1 MKEPKSRKQNIKTSN
16 FDKMTSVIREAT
28 SKSLQTV
35 IAPLELFEY
44 AGEAQKAVFL
54 ARLIFLSDKG
64 SKPNGFIWKSYP
76 EWKREIG
83 LSQSQVERIVKDFQD
98 RRGILI
104 AKKMMAAS
112 GNGNASNTWHYKLL
126 MNKFLADFRKF
137 LAVRNQKNLEFEP
150 EETSASITESTNIKT
165 TDISLYEEDNSNSYK
180 EDQDEDQEEE
190 QEYAIEENDS
200 DDFIESDFD
209 DSQSLSPASEQ
220 RLISIPAYFKPT
232 LENKLWAMTNFP
244 SKSIKLLT
252 DKFCKFYLKKE
263 NVLRELKE
271 WQVEWRAWVTTE
283 RQVKFNPE
291 VVEDEHL
298 EITNELLNVV
308 WNFFT
313 EPKHNFGSRKFTFF
327 VVAPMAIDDYFCV
340 DRDFDKK
347 TIEEAVDELL
357 RQGILAKYFDWYYN
371 NELYKEDPEW
381 AKEVDK
387 QMSNFTQYIE
397 ECKKI
402 FAFVREKLAVTL
414 EDVCKT
420 FPDVSDDS
428 INNLFRVCIAERK
441 FRLVGDYYYE
451 HFDSWE
457 GNTEDEEYSIAVNK
471 KLADLGLDKLWEEV
485 DSEEEDAVE
494 IEGTS
499 YELVSSGSSMEENEL
514 QTTNSESSSES
525 STEPVINK
533 IVSDEIRKRYIS
545 NPHPSAILKVSY
557 QIKPYL
563 MHRDSLYAAYE
574 DYLSK
579 NNNSYSQQHF
589 DEGLKHLCD
598 RKIFQSYFKDYY
610 INLIEYNLFLDW
622 KKLIYKEILDVDI
635 EGCREIIDFIT
646 ENVLVS
652 GDEIEDRFSSLDIK
666 DLELFVNAN
675 YVLKLLAAKKYNN
688 DRKNCYFY
696 NAERYNSNPGY
707 KEEVDIKLK
716 EKGLLDNQ

>member
-1 MKEPKSRKQNIKTSN
+1 LKEPKSKKQNIKTSN
-16 FDKMTSVIREAT
+16 FDRMTDVVRKAT
-28 SKSLQTV
+28 SKNLQSV
-35 IAPLELFEY
+35 VVPLELFEY
-44 AGEAQKAVFL
+44 AGETQKAVFL
-54 ARLIFLSDKG
+54 ARLIYLSDKG

-83 LSQSQVERIVKDFQD
+83 LSQSQVERIVKDFQE
-98 RRGILI
+98 RGILI

-126 MNKFLADFRKF
+126 MNKFLSDFKKF
-137 LAVRNQKNLEFEP
+137 LAVRNQKNLQFEP

-165 TDISLYEEDNSNSYK
+165 TNASLYEEDNSNSY
-180 EDQDEDQEEE
+180 EENQEEDQEEE
-190 QEYAIEENDS
+190 NEDATEENDS
-200 DDFIESDFD
+200 DDSLASDCDPDFD
-209 DSQSLSPASEQ
+209 DPQSLPPASEQ
-220 RLISIPAYFKPT
+220 RLISLPADFKPT
-232 LENKLWAMTNFP
+232 LENKVWAMTTFP
-244 SKSIKLLT
+244 RKSLKLVT
-252 DKFCKFYLKKE
+252 DKFYKYFRNYE
-263 NVLRELKE
+263 NVVREPEE
-271 WQVEWRAWVTTE
+271 WQMEWRKWVTTE
-283 RQVKFNPE
+283 NQPGVNRE
-291 VVEDEHL
+291 GVEEEHL
-298 EITNELLNVV
+298 EITNELLNLV
-308 WNFFT
+308 WKFFN
-313 EPKHNFGSRKFTFF
+313 EPEHHINSKKFTFF
-327 VVAPMAIDDYFCV
+327 VVPPKAIDVYFCM

-347 TIEEAVDELL
+347 SIDESVDDLF
-357 RQGILAKYFDWYYN
+357 RQGSLAKYFDCYYN
-371 NELYKEDPEW
+371 KELYEKDLEW

-387 QMSNFTQYIE
+387 RMFNFTQNIE

-402 FAFVREKLAVTL
+402 FAFVREKLAVML
-414 EDVCKT
+414 EDVFKA
-420 FPDVSDDS
+420 FPDIPEDS

-499 YELVSSGSSMEENEL
+499 YELVSSGSSMEENKL

-545 NPHPSAILKVSY
+545 NPHASAIVKVSY

-579 NNNSYSQQHF
+579 NDQSYSQQHF
-589 DEGLKHLCD
+589 DEGLKHLCV

-610 INLIEYNLFLDW
+610 INLFEYNLCPDW
-622 KKLIYKEILDVDI
+622 RKLTREEISETDI
-635 EGCREIIDFIT
+635 ESHGQIINFIT
-646 ENVLVS
+646 ERVLVL
-652 GDEIEDRFSSLDIK
+652 DDVVEEQFSNIHVKELQLFINAKINLD
-666 DLELFVNAN
+666 
-675 YVLKLLAAKKYNN
+675 VLALN
-688 DRKNCYFY
+688 DHYIY
-696 NAERYNSNPGY
+696 NAEQYNSNPGY
-707 KEEVDIKLK
+707 KEEVDKKMQEL
-716 EKGLLDNQ
+716 GLLDNQ